1 MAFLA
6 YLLVLLLIPTDSGWC
21 LVSGRVFPVLD
32 LLSTSVI
39 SQISFSQIT
48 FVCWV
53 SLAQWDSRFLFMPL
67 KWSSLEKIRQPQGPK
82 RQDRLEERLNK
93 WKCFSRSRRMCTDY
107 WKLRFVFNWL
117 FVVREK
123 AGLLFSGL
131 YFSVNKAAWFMPGS
145 KKSTGY
151 NAMFLTFSF
160 CFWKR
165 LWNGN
170 HQILCI
176 FSF

>member
-1 MAFLA
+1 MASLA

-48 FVCWV
+48 FMCWG
-53 SLAQWDSRFLFMPL
+53 SLAQWDSRFLFMAL
-67 KWSSLEKIRQPQGPK
+67 KWSSLEKIWHPQGPK
-82 RQDRLEERLNK
+82 RQDRLEERPNK
-93 WKCFSRSRRMCTDY
+93 WKCFSWSRLVCTG
-107 WKLRFVFNWL
+107 WKLQFMFNWL

-123 AGLLFSGL
+123 ADLLFSGL
-131 YFSVNKAAWFMPGS
+131 ISLVNKAARFMPGS

-151 NAMFLTFSF
+151 NAMFLTFSY
-160 CFWKR
+160 CFWKK